1 MPTEAIPARPEG
13 SPAARDRRGTAPHAP
28 LFTEPRAAPAG
39 GALLPEAGR
48 GRAARGGGTAFP
60 PAPPPPSGG
69 GEVSDEAAA
78 GSSRRSLFVPH
89 LPDALSRS
97 LLLPPG
103 SHPGWMLQSLLA
115 PQPPPDSREPWSRPQ
130 PPWTALRTPPSCS
143 PPGAARPC
151 PPGNSSSRS
160 SCGSGRAGSSA
171 RGRRTEVSPSHGSLG
186 AFPVTSPLRPRAPNR
201 LSTGTRVSPC
211 LLPAPQA
218 FPFRNIF
225 INSLRGRSHLDRN
238 LPACRLPSAAAL
250 RGKSRSAVRG
260 AGRAGHCGPVVALAL
275 PLERAPWNCCYF
287 IIYPAV

>member
-1 MPTEAIPARPEG
+1 KQFPPA
-13 SPAARDRRGTAPHAP
+13 
-28 LFTEPRAAPAG
+28 LRAAPPRGTGAG
-39 GALLPEAGR
+39 QPLTRRSSRSRAPLPPVER
-48 GRAARGGGTAFP
+48 CSLRRGGDGRRGEAAP
-60 PAPPPPSGG
+60 LSPLPPPPSGG

-171 RGRRTEVSPSHGSLG
+171 RGRRTEV
-186 AFPVTSPLRPRAPNR
+186 
-201 LSTGTRVSPC
+201 
-211 LLPAPQA
+211 
-218 FPFRNIF
+218 
-225 INSLRGRSHLDRN
+225 
-238 LPACRLPSAAAL
+238 
-250 RGKSRSAVRG
+250 
-260 AGRAGHCGPVVALAL
+260 
-275 PLERAPWNCCYF
+275 Y
-287 IIYPAV
+287 

>member
-13 SPAARDRRGTAPHAP
+13 GPAARDRRGTAPHAP

-60 PAPPPPSGG
+60 PAPPPPGG

-260 AGRAGHCGPVVALAL
+260 AGRAGHCGPVVALEL